1 MGIDG
6 TKTKHEA
13 TVLKDRLEYMV
24 SRILDLNQK
33 ECELMIVEN
42 RIILYWCQGYR
53 QNGPTAPDVLNSS
66 IYTVYAMKMCR
77 GWWVEGGGEEKGRM
91 R

>member
-13 TVLKDRLEYMV
+13 TVLKDRVEYMV

-42 RIILYWCQGYR
+42 RIILYWCQG
-53 QNGPTAPDVLNSS
+53 
-66 IYTVYAMKMCR
+66 
-77 GWWVEGGGEEKGRM
+77 
-91 R
+91 